1 VNEFT
6 GERVIPGQVEIDLWN
21 EHFARYAFASR
32 FTAGRRVLDIGC
44 GSGYGSAEL
53 SQSARSVTGLDIS
66 IEAAHYAHAN
76 FPLENLRFTAASASA
91 LPFAN
96 ASFDVVTAF
105 EVIEH
110 LNDWDKLL
118 QESARVLAET
128 GLLIVSTP
136 NKSYYSESRGPKGEN
151 PYHVHEF
158 EAAEFEAEL
167 LKVFPH
173 VEFLLQNR
181 SEAFVFYPRKS
192 YRGVEAR
199 LDSSGGSA
207 SEAHFFVA
215 ICSNHPVDFASY
227 VYVPRAANVLRE
239 REQHIRK
246 LQGELALNQ
255 GWLEET
261 RSDRAQLLLALEAQ
275 KAHLEEQNRWALGLE
290 CEWKRGQQR
299 IVQLQDEFA
308 ASTQA
313 YEERVAGLEDE
324 VQKRTEWAQETELRL
339 SKEIEHLRNQVAEIL
354 RLLETAEATVE
365 ERTRWALDL
374 QGKLDRA
381 EAQIAAA
388 RASRW
393 LRTGRMFGVGP
404 EF

>member
-21 EHFARYAFASR
+21 EHFARYAFGSR
-32 FTAGRRVLDIGC
+32 FTRDRRVLDIGC

-53 SQSARSVTGLDIS
+53 SRTARSVTALDLS
-66 IEAAHYAHAN
+66 IEAAQYARAN
-76 FPLENLRFTAASASA
+76 FPLENLRFAAASASA

-110 LNDWDKLL
+110 LDDWNKLL
-118 QESARVLAET
+118 IEAARVLTET
-128 GLLIVSTP
+128 GLFIVSTP
-136 NKSYYSESRGPKGEN
+136 NKEYYAESRGTQGEN
-151 PYHVHEF
+151 PYHAHEF
-158 EAAEFEAEL
+158 EAVEFEAEL
-167 LKVFPH
+167 SKLFPH

-192 YRGVEAR
+192 YRAVEAR
-199 LDSSGGSA
+199 LDSSGGTA

-215 ICSNHPVDFASY
+215 IGSNHPVDFATY

-239 REQHIRK
+239 RERHIRK
-246 LQGELALNQ
+246 LEGELALNQ

-261 RSDRAQLLLALEAQ
+261 RAERAQLLVALEAQ

-290 CEWKRGQQR
+290 RDWKAAQQR

-313 YEERVAGLEDE
+313 YEEKVAGLEDE
-324 VQKRTEWAQETELRL
+324 VRKRTEWAQETDRRL
-339 SKEIEHLRNQVAEIL
+339 SNEIERLRNQAAETL
-354 RLLETAEATVE
+354 RLLHAAEATVE
-365 ERTRWALDL
+365 ERSRWALDL

-381 EAQIAAA
+381 EAQIAGA

-393 LRTGRMFGVGP
+393 VRTGRMFGVGP
-404 EF
+404 EL